1 MAKDKVRADVLLY
14 EQGLASSREKA
25 KRLIMAGLVVH
36 ETERIDKPG
45 QLLNRED
52 QLRLKGQMKY
62 VSRGGYKLEKILDN
76 EKIDLKGKVCIDI
89 GASTG
94 GFTDCM
100 LQHGAKKVYCI
111 DVGYNQLDY
120 RLRQNPQVVNMEKVN
135 IRHLDPE
142 TFPEGADFISI
153 DVSFI
158 SLELVLDVAEKL
170 LKDGGQICVLIKPQF
185 EAGKDKVGKGGIVRE
200 ASVHREVLGKMMT
213 LFKDLDLDVE
223 TLTSSPI
230 HGMKGN
236 IEFLALAK
244 KGYKERNYDLGQIVQ
259 EAHASG
265 GNHAG

>member
-1 MAKDKVRADVLLY
+1 MAKDRIRADLLVY

-36 ETERIDKPG
+36 GSERIDKPG

-62 VSRGGYKLEKILDN
+62 VSRGGYKLEKILEN
-76 EKIDLKGKVCIDI
+76 EKIDLKEKVCIDI

-120 RLRQNPQVVNMEKVN
+120 SLRQNPQVVNMEKVN

-142 TFPEGADFISI
+142 TFAEKADFISI

-158 SLELVLDVAEKL
+158 SLELVLDVARDL
-170 LKDGGQICVLIKPQF
+170 LKDQGQICALVKPQF
-185 EAGKDKVGKGGIVRE
+185 EAGKDKVGKGGIVRDPK
-200 ASVHREVLGKMMT
+200 VHLEVLNKMAG

-223 TLTSSPI
+223 KLTPSPI
-230 HGMKGN
+230 HGTKGN
-236 IEFLALAK
+236 IEFLALLK
-244 KGYKERNYDLGQIVQ
+244 KGYQEKELGLAQIVKY
-259 EAHASG
+259 AHASG
-265 GNHAG
+265 GQDAG

>member
-1 MAKDKVRADVLLY
+1 M
-14 EQGLASSREKA
+14 
-25 KRLIMAGLVVH
+25 
-36 ETERIDKPG
+36 
-45 QLLNRED
+45 
-52 QLRLKGQMKY
+52 
-62 VSRGGYKLEKILDN
+62 
-76 EKIDLKGKVCIDI
+76 
-89 GASTG
+89 
-94 GFTDCM
+94 
-100 LQHGAKKVYCI
+100 
-111 DVGYNQLDY
+111 
-120 RLRQNPQVVNMEKVN
+120 
-135 IRHLDPE
+135 DPE

-170 LKDGGQICVLIKPQF
+170 LKDGGQICALIKPQF

-244 KGYKERNYDLGQIVQ
+244 KGYKERNYNLGQIVQ